1 MMPFQS
7 APQMPPTGGTASPLA
22 EALAKEGLMAPIQT
36 ASPGPAAMRSAP
48 PLGAGFMPAPAP
60 MGGMPGAMPGMPTPG
75 QQQPQPPA
83 GGMPFQQMGGP
94 SMGAGMPGST
104 GQAGAMGPKP
114 GMPFAGAP
122 GGPAAAPGGP
132 APTGMQPQQ
141 RPPFG

>member
-7 APQMPPTGGTASPLA
+7 APPAGGTASPLA

-48 PLGAGFMPAPAP
+48 PLGAGFMPAPAMP
-60 MGGMPGAMPGMPTPG
+60 GAIPGGMPAPGM
-75 QQQPQPPA
+75 QQPQPPA
-83 GGMPFQQMGGP
+83 GGVPGMPFQQMGGP
-94 SMGAGMPGST
+94 NMGQGMPGST
-104 GQAGAMGPKP
+104 GQAGAMVPKP

-122 GGPAAAPGGP
+122 GPAAAAPGGS
-132 APTGMQPQQ
+132 AAGGAQPQQ